1 MALAFPAGPFHTEDW
16 AILHA
21 IMDIVALHETG
32 VDFALFLEVTILSQ
46 PSLFLFLKR
55 PATNIETIATE
66 GVPAALRSWKEH
78 LQAHP
83 RASGLVFAGYH
94 PPLMDDIE
102 EMLEICE
109 GVLLI
114 AESAR
119 WLAPE
124 SFTNDSKPVAK
135 IPASVHYP
143 EMVVYEGSDAWG
155 HATRDVSVLRDMIF
169 GTWKRCG
176 TPSQEK
182 YLARLPMI
190 DAQDPTQISQIVPAW
205 ALDVPV
211 EHLALSPLCLRGL
224 KGLHIKK
231 ISDLWRLPS
240 DHMVRS
246 YGLGETKRLELAE
259 ALRKFLASGP
269 DYYFLTDGS
278 GQATTLMECVLEAV
292 QALAE
297 PDRHIL
303 RARLALDG
311 KQATAQAL
319 ADKYGLT
326 NGRVRQVEK
335 SALLNMPRA
344 QRLGQLMRQHL
355 AALLHHR
362 TKPLYLDR
370 LDDED
375 AWFQGFSQMSS
386 ALGTLFYYFAEQR
399 FYLWEHAARFVIARI
414 SQRDFSELKTLSANL
429 GKGASNNSTENDD
442 RFFSNGM
449 GDGLVPENAL
459 DLLPLLEQE

>member
-1 MALAFPAGPFHTEDW
+1 M
-16 AILHA
+16 
-21 IMDIVALHETG
+21 
-32 VDFALFLEVTILSQ
+32 SQ

-55 PATNIETIATE
+55 PATNIETIAAE
-66 GVPAALRSWKEH
+66 GVPVALRSWKEH
-78 LQAHP
+78 LQSHP

-119 WLAPE
+119 WLLPE
-124 SFTNDSKPVAK
+124 SFTNSSDPIAK

-155 HATRDVSVLRDMIF
+155 YTTRNVSALSEMIF

-190 DAQDPTQISQIVPAW
+190 DVQDPTQISQIVPAW

-231 ISDLWRLPS
+231 ISDLWRLSP
-240 DHMVRS
+240 DHMMRS
-246 YGLGETKRLELAE
+246 YGMGRTKRLELAE
-259 ALRKFLASGP
+259 ALTKFLASGP
-269 DYYFLTDGS
+269 DYYFLTDES
-278 GQATTLMECVLEAV
+278 GHAATLMECVLEAV
-292 QALAE
+292 QILPE
-297 PDRHIL
+297 PDRDIL
-303 RARLALDG
+303 HARLALDR
-311 KQATAQAL
+311 KQATAHEL

-326 NGRVRQVEK
+326 NGRVRQIEK

-344 QRLGQLMRQHL
+344 QRLGQMMCQRL
-355 AALLHHR
+355 AALLRNR
-362 TKPLYLDR
+362 TEPLYLDR

-375 AWFQGFSQMSS
+375 SWFQGFSQMPS

-399 FYLWEHAARFVIARI
+399 FYLWEHGNRFVIARI
-414 SQRDFSELKTLSANL
+414 SQRDFSELKTFSANL
-429 GKGASNNSTENDD
+429 GKGASNNSAENDD
-442 RFFSNGM
+442 RFSFNGM
-449 GDGLVPENAL
+449 GDGLVPESAL